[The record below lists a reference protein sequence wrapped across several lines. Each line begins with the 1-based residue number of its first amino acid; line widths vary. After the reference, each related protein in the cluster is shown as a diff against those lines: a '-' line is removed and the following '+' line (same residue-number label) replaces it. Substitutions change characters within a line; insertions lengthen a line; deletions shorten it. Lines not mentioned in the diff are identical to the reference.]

1 MRICIVGAGGFVGR
15 NLARSFPGGV
25 ALARKELDLLD
36 SGAVTKY
43 FSDHDYDVVIHC
55 AVVGGSRLRED
66 DHSVLDKNLRMFFNV
81 MNATRCKVYYFSSGA
96 ALRNFP
102 NPPSDPYGFSK
113 YVIEQYN
120 CSRLQI
126 LRIWGCFGPGEPSTR
141 FLATGK
147 RDGHVTIPMDQE
159 FDFFHVHDVARV
171 IEYLMD
177 KPNVGY
183 PLNMVYPGKK
193 RLLSEIA
200 QMAGFSV
207 TVYGKK
213 NEGYT
218 GEYNLHML
226 TLPSLKTRIDEYLGN
241 ESVGIYSTVPY

>member
-1 MRICIVGAGGFVGR
+1 MRICILGAGGFVGR
-15 NLARSFPGGV
+15 NLARSFPESV
-25 ALARKELDLLD
+25 ALTRKDLNLLD

-66 DHSVLDKNLRMFFNV
+66 DYSILDKNLRMFFNV

-113 YVIEQYN
+113 YVIEQYK
-120 CSRLQI
+120 CPRLQI
-126 LRIWGCFGPGEPSTR
+126 LRIWGCFGPDEPPTR

-147 RDGHVTIPMDQE
+147 RDGHVTITLDQQ

-193 RLLSEIA
+193 RFLSEIA
-200 QMAGFSV
+200 QMAGFSM

-213 NEGYT
+213 SEGYT

>member
-1 MRICIVGAGGFVGR
+1 MRICILGAGGFVGR
-15 NLARSFPGGV
+15 NLARSFPCSV
-25 ALARKELDLLD
+25 ALTRKELDLLD
-36 SGAVTKY
+36 SGAVNQY
-43 FSDHDYDVVIHC
+43 FSIHDYDVIIHC
-55 AVVGGSRLRED
+55 AVMGGSRLRED

-102 NPPSDPYGFSK
+102 NPPNDPYGFSK
-113 YVIEQYN
+113 YVIEQYT

-126 LRIWGCFGPGEPSTR
+126 LRIWGCFGPNEPSTR

-147 RDGHVTIPMDQE
+147 REGHVTIPVDQE

-171 IEYLMD
+171 MEYLLD